1 MKLGILGT
9 GMIVKDFL
17 TTIDKLKL
25 ESVYLLG
32 TEQTKEETEAL
43 KEQYHLDQTF
53 YDYDAL
59 LESDA
64 DTIYVALP
72 NFLHYAFAK
81 KALEADKNVII
92 EKPGTSNAKEFRE
105 LKAIASEKHLIL
117 VEAMTVHYM
126 PAYLSIRQNLDKLG
140 EMKIVSLNYSQY
152 SSRHNSFKEG
162 IILPVFDPKKSG
174 GALMDINVYN
184 IHFAIGLFGKPEKV
198 EYFANIEKGIDTS
211 GVLVLTY
218 PSFKVVSIGAKDCKA
233 PVMCSL
239 QGDKGCLTI
248 DHPVNGM
255 TSYQIDLN
263 DGEVIPYEVKDAQHR
278 MLYEYEEFIRMID
291 EHDYEKANKMLEVSE
306 IVSEVLTE
314 ARYHAGIVFPSDE
327 EQR

>member
-32 TEQTKEETEAL
+32 TEQTRDETEAL
-43 KEQYHLDQTF
+43 KEKYHLDQTF

-59 LESDA
+59 LDSDA

-72 NFLHYAFAK
+72 NFLHYTFAK
-81 KALEADKNVII
+81 KALERDKHVIA
-92 EKPGTSNAKEFRE
+92 EKPGTSNAREFKE
-105 LKAIASEKHLIL
+105 LKAIALEKHLIL

-126 PAYLSIRQNLDKLG
+126 PAYLSIREHLDQLG
-140 EMKIVSLNYSQY
+140 DMKIVSLNYSQY
-152 SSRHNSFKEG
+152 SSRYDKFKEG
-162 IILPVFDPKKSG
+162 VVLPVFDPKKSG

-184 IHFAIGLFGKPEKV
+184 VHFAIGLFGRPEKV

-211 GVLVLTY
+211 GILVLTY

-248 DHPVNGM
+248 DRPVNGM
-255 TSYQIDLN
+255 TSYKIDMN
-263 DGEVIPYEVKDAQHR
+263 DGEVISYEVKDARHR
-278 MLYEYEEFIRMID
+278 MLYEYEEFIRMVD
-291 EHDYEKANKMLEVSE
+291 EHDFEQANRMLEVSE
-306 IVSEVLTE
+306 IVSEILTE
-314 ARYHAGIVFPSDE
+314 ARAQAGIVFPSDKE
-327 EQR
+327 